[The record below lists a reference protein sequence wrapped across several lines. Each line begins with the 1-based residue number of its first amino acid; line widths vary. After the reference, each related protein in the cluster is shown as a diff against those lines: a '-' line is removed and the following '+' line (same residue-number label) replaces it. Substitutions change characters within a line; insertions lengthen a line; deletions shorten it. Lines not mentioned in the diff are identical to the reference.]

1 MHMPT
6 CPIFQSMSPWSALQ
20 VRADRIPWQT
30 LTCNTSTQDCPP
42 RKRLSWQGQAQLL
55 SGCMHD
61 VHHNENCKTCCTSH
75 LMIFKSSQP
84 HLYLNVVHNDLE
96 GGASFRWCS
105 KSLQDLGKQFF
116 KCLQETGHCSCSFN
130 ACLPRPQ
137 TSILALAPWTCPLQ
151 KLNGLQVPRQ
161 QQRWFVLS
169 RQSQLWKRGSRRLTM
184 VNSDRAMPCRS
195 IGHTSRSLHPPVRSN
210 SKFLRRSIRLS
221 MLACNSH
228 LREKLKSPKPSL
240 REDISP
246 PRYTANIEKCSES
259 QSGSAS
265 VTLCLAPFRT
275 LTHALPVFM
284 QVIYYWSADT

>member
-1 MHMPT
+1 
-6 CPIFQSMSPWSALQ
+6 MS
-20 VRADRIPWQT
+20 
-30 LTCNTSTQDCPP
+30 STTIWKVGPASVGV
-42 RKRLSWQGQAQLL
+42 LSP
-55 SGCMHD
+55 
-61 VHHNENCKTCCTSH
+61 CKTS
-75 LMIFKSSQP
+75 
-84 HLYLNVVHNDLE
+84 E
-96 GGASFRWCS
+96 S
-105 KSLQDLGKQFF
+105 KL
-116 KCLQETGHCSCSFN
+116 CLQETVHCSCSFN

-151 KLNGLQVPRQ
+151 KLNGLQVSRQ

-169 RQSQLWKRGSRRLTM
+169 RQSQLWKRGSRRSTM

-246 PRYTANIEKCSES
+246 PRYTANNEKCNES

-265 VTLCLAPFRT
+265 GALCLAPFRT

-284 QVIYYWSADT
+284 QVIYFDVDEKNLVQGGKYNHHEL